1 MDMTWQT
8 VPQTLTPKMRDAAV
22 AAARNHMA
30 ETSDHRIDMIW
41 AAALASAP
49 RPVVRHELEVI
60 VTDRNNTY
68 WAQSAVGASAEQA
81 GLQGKVASC
90 TAGSSQAVRALLEK
104 SEWPLDVKAAEIVA
118 MLPDADDR
126 HGVSRFVVVVWE
138 RSE

>member
-8 VPQTLTPKMRDAAV
+8 VPQTLTPKMREAAV
-22 AAARNHMA
+22 AAACDHMA

-41 AAALASAP
+41 AAALAVAP
-49 RPVVRHELEVI
+49 RPAVRHELQVI

-68 WAQSAVGASAEQA
+68 RARPAVGASVEQV

-90 TAGSSQAVRALLEK
+90 TAGSSRAVRALLEK
-104 SEWPLDVKAAEIVA
+104 SERPLDVNAAEIVA
-118 MLPDADDR
+118 MLPEAGDR
-126 HGVSRFVVVVWE
+126 YGVSRFSVVVWE